1 MRVKVRNKWFEATE
15 TQSIMIELT
24 EKDKENIANML
35 PKCKKYAIFDDKDT
49 RSVEEKYLWMD
60 EDHGVRYVVEDT
72 IDRRTVWAEHSKS
85 KNVTIGAV
93 PVMAHPLFDNKTNR
107 LVGITWNK
115 YISGVT
121 HSPELALLLSEFIEM
136 KRAHSEVAYDDE
148 HFTDILEH
156 AEHEIQEI
164 RETPDNIEEW
174 VDLALLAMDGA
185 WRCARWKDNPHSHHS
200 GETVAKVFLNKL
212 HILMERFKVESFQNT
227 ILPDLNIPMQLDI
240 DDHNRTIDS
249 TANTLKHRHQVQSAL
264 NLIISDLIHRGLKH
278 DQSKLEEPEKSALD
292 RFEYLNVVKGPAPFG
307 SEEYKWRTSLLE
319 TKHHF
324 ANNRHHPQYFEY
336 GINDMNLS
344 DIVEMLCDWRA
355 ASHRDGD
362 KPCIHLSASCDHFS
376 ISNQLRFIL
385 ENTCRQLDWDFK

>member
-121 HSPELALLLSEFIEM
+121 HSPELALLLSE
-136 KRAHSEVAYDDE
+136 
-148 HFTDILEH
+148 
-156 AEHEIQEI
+156 
-164 RETPDNIEEW
+164 
-174 VDLALLAMDGA
+174 
-185 WRCARWKDNPHSHHS
+185 
-200 GETVAKVFLNKL
+200 
-212 HILMERFKVESFQNT
+212 
-227 ILPDLNIPMQLDI
+227 
-240 DDHNRTIDS
+240 
-249 TANTLKHRHQVQSAL
+249 
-264 NLIISDLIHRGLKH
+264 
-278 DQSKLEEPEKSALD
+278 
-292 RFEYLNVVKGPAPFG
+292 
-307 SEEYKWRTSLLE
+307 
-319 TKHHF
+319 
-324 ANNRHHPQYFEY
+324 
-336 GINDMNLS
+336 
-344 DIVEMLCDWRA
+344 
-355 ASHRDGD
+355 
-362 KPCIHLSASCDHFS
+362 
-376 ISNQLRFIL
+376 
-385 ENTCRQLDWDFK
+385 